1 MQKELQNIIFLPVQ
15 QSSLKTVWKLKKAF
29 VKDIIEE
36 INEPTPP
43 YNTISSVV
51 RILKDKGFVDFKAY
65 GKTYQ
70 YFPRV
75 SKLQYKKFTFSQ
87 MLRNYFDG
95 SYQTMVSYMVDEEK
109 ISDSEISEIKRI
121 IEDKAK

>member
-1 MQKELQNIIFLPVQ
+1 MEQLTKTEEKVMQIL
-15 QSSLKTVWKLKKAF
+15 WKLKKAF

-36 INEPTPP
+36 ISDPKPP

-65 GKTYQ
+65 GKSYQ
-70 YFPRV
+70 YFPKV

-95 SYQTMVSYMVDEEK
+95 SYQTMVSYIVDQEK

-121 IEDKAK
+121 IEDKTK

>member
-1 MQKELQNIIFLPVQ
+1 MMEQLTKAEEKVMQLLG
-15 QSSLKTVWKLKKAF
+15 KLKKAF

-36 INEPTPP
+36 MDEPKPP
-43 YNTISSVV
+43 YNTISSVI

-70 YFPRV
+70 YFPKV
-75 SKLQYKKFTFSQ
+75 SKLQYKKFTFAQ

-109 ISDSEISEIKRI
+109 ITDEEISEIKRI
-121 IEDKAK
+121 IDNKGK